1 MSSRCRSWALALLAA
16 AAAAACTDGRAAAVA
31 PPPLRACADPN
42 NLPFTNRAG
51 EGLENRLAELIA
63 DELGTTVE
71 YTWWPQRRGFVRHTL
86 NAGECDLLLGVPA
99 GFELAWTTR
108 PYYRSS
114 YVFVTRADGPQ
125 IASLDDPVLRTL
137 RIGVPM
143 VGDDYSNTPPA
154 DALTERGLEAQIVGY
169 TVYGNYAEPNPPAR
183 LIDAVAG
190 GDVDVA
196 IAWGPLAGYFAQRAD
211 PPLRVTPVRPAP
223 DTGAAPLVFDIALAV
238 RRGDSALHDSVE
250 AVLQR
255 RRADVAQLLADYGV
269 PIAEGGP

>member
-1 MSSRCRSWALALLAA
+1 M
-16 AAAAACTDGRAAAVA
+16 A

-154 DALTERGLEAQIVGY
+154 DALTERGLEAQIAGY
-169 TVYGNYAEPNPPAR
+169 TVYGNYAEPNPPAG
-183 LIDAVAG
+183 LIDAVAR